1 MKKFLFI
8 IFFFLLYFN
17 KLVLAIDF
25 GSYLA
30 GESALINKDNQSAI
44 YHFKNA
50 INLKELDTEYGH
62 DIAKKLCNLY
72 LLEGDIENCILLGKK
87 IEKKLSSNSIDNA
100 NILMALIVADIK
112 EKKINSA
119 LTRLKKIEKSSYERF
134 SVPIIE
140 AWLIAVEK
148 KNLRKAKQKLNELEK
163 DFSIN
168 GLRNFNLALIHE
180 FFNKND
186 EALMYYQKSINAFT
200 QPSYRLVEISAN
212 AFERNGN
219 FDKAK
224 EIYIKFLSSSND
236 NLLIE
241 NSLKRI
247 ENKEKPNKLII
258 NLNDAIAELF
268 STIASSFRS
277 DFTNNFSVIY
287 SYFSLYLKKDFE
299 VAQLYLAELLENDN
313 KYEEAN
319 ILYEKIKPSSSFY
332 WHSKLK
338 KARNLELLGNNKKS
352 ILILEEMSNEKK
364 DRYDSLKLLGDIYRN
379 YDKYGEAI
387 KFYNEAVMRIKKIS
401 SEHWD
406 LLYSR
411 GMAYERNNQWKLAEK
426 DFLKILELRPDQ
438 PDVLNYLGYSWIEQ
452 DINLDQAKK
461 LILKAVNL
469 KPRDPY
475 ITDSLGWAY
484 YNLKEYKKAV
494 EELERAV
501 SLKPTDPIINDH
513 LGDAY
518 LKVNRELEALYQW
531 EKAIQF
537 NPEKDLRIKIEKKI
551 KKFNTNNKLNFL

>member
-1 MKKFLFI
+1 MKKFLII
-8 IFFFLLYFN
+8 IFFFFLYFN

-30 GESALINKDNQSAI
+30 GESALTNKDNQSAI

-50 INLKELDTEYGH
+50 INSKELDTEHGY

-119 LTRLKKIEKSSYERF
+119 LARLKKMEKSSYERF

-140 AWLIAVEK
+140 AWLIALEK
-148 KNLRKAKQKLNELEK
+148 KNFRKAKQKLNELEK
-163 DFSIN
+163 DSSIN

-186 EALMYYQKSINAFT
+186 EALIYYQKTINAFT
-200 QPSYRLVEISAN
+200 QPSYRLVEVSAN
-212 AFERNGN
+212 AFERNGD

-247 ENKEKPNKLII
+247 ENKEKPNKLIA

-268 STIASSFRS
+268 NTIASSFRS
-277 DFTNNFSVIY
+277 DFTNDFSIIY
-287 SYFSLYLKKDFE
+287 SYFSLYLKKDLE
-299 VAQLYLAELLENDN
+299 VAQLYLAELLENNN
-313 KYEEAN
+313 KFEEAN
-319 ILYEKIKPSSSFY
+319 TLYEKIKPSSSFY

-338 KARNLELLGNNKKS
+338 KARNLELLGNNKES
-352 ILILEEMSNEKK
+352 ISILEEMSNEKK

-379 YDKYGEAI
+379 YDKYDEAI
-387 KFYNEAVMRIKKIS
+387 KFYNEAVIRIKKIS

-411 GMAYERNNQWKLAEK
+411 GMAYERNNQWELAEK

-551 KKFNTNNKLNFL
+551 KKFNANNELNLL

>member
-1 MKKFLFI
+1 MKKFLII
-8 IFFFLLYFN
+8 IFFFFLYFN

-30 GESALINKDNQSAI
+30 GESALTNKDNQSAI

-50 INLKELDTEYGH
+50 INSKELDTEHGY

-119 LTRLKKIEKSSYERF
+119 LARLKKMEKSSYERF

-140 AWLIAVEK
+140 AWLIALEK
-148 KNLRKAKQKLNELEK
+148 KNFRKAKQKLNELEK
-163 DFSIN
+163 DSSIN

-186 EALMYYQKSINAFT
+186 EALIYYQKTINAFT
-200 QPSYRLVEISAN
+200 QPSYRLVEVSAN
-212 AFERNGN
+212 AFERNGD

-247 ENKEKPNKLII
+247 ENKEKPNKLIA

-268 STIASSFRS
+268 NTIASSFRS
-277 DFTNNFSVIY
+277 DFTNDFSIIY
-287 SYFSLYLKKDFE
+287 SYFSLYLKKDLE
-299 VAQLYLAELLENDN
+299 VAQLYLAELLENNN
-313 KYEEAN
+313 KFEEAN
-319 ILYEKIKPSSSFY
+319 TLYEKIKPSSSFY

-338 KARNLELLGNNKKS
+338 KARNLELLGNNKES
-352 ILILEEMSNEKK
+352 ISILEEMSNEKK

-387 KFYNEAVMRIKKIS
+387 KFYNEAVIRIKKIS

-411 GMAYERNNQWKLAEK
+411 GMAYERNNQWELAEK

-551 KKFNTNNKLNFL
+551 KKFNANNELNLL

>member
-1 MKKFLFI
+1 MKKFLII
-8 IFFFLLYFN
+8 IFIFFLYFN

-30 GESALINKDNQSAI
+30 GESALTNKDNQSAI

-50 INLKELDTEYGH
+50 INSKELDTEHGY

-119 LTRLKKIEKSSYERF
+119 LARLKKMEKSSYERF

-140 AWLIAVEK
+140 AWLIALEK
-148 KNLRKAKQKLNELEK
+148 KNFRKAKQKLNELEK
-163 DFSIN
+163 DSSIN

-186 EALMYYQKSINAFT
+186 EALIYYQKTINAFT
-200 QPSYRLVEISAN
+200 QPSYRLVEVSAN
-212 AFERNGN
+212 AFERNGD

-247 ENKEKPNKLII
+247 ENKEKPNKLIA

-268 STIASSFRS
+268 NTIASSFRS
-277 DFTNNFSVIY
+277 DFTNNFSLIY
-287 SYFSLYLKKDFE
+287 SYFSLYLRKDFE

-313 KYEEAN
+313 KFEEAN
-319 ILYEKIKPSSSFY
+319 TLYEKIKPSSSFY

-338 KARNLELLGNNKKS
+338 KARNLELLGNNKES
-352 ILILEEMSNEKK
+352 ISILEEMSNEKK

-387 KFYNEAVMRIKKIS
+387 KFYNEAVIRIKKIS

-411 GMAYERNNQWKLAEK
+411 GMAYERNNQWELAEK

-475 ITDSLGWAY
+475 IADSLGWAY

-551 KKFNTNNKLNFL
+551 KKFNANNELNLL

>member
-1 MKKFLFI
+1 MKKFLII
-8 IFFFLLYFN
+8 IFIFLFYFN
-17 KLVLAIDF
+17 KPVLAIDF

-50 INLKELDTEYGH
+50 INSEELKTEYGI

-72 LLEGDIENCILLGKK
+72 LLEGEIDDCVLLGKK
-87 IEKKLSSNSIDNA
+87 IENQINSEDFDSA
-100 NILMALIVADIK
+100 NILMALVVSDIK

-119 LTRLKKIEKSSYERF
+119 LTRLKKIQKSSYERF

-140 AWLIAVEK
+140 AWLIALEK
-148 KNLRKAKQKLNELEK
+148 KNLQKAKKKLNELEK

-186 EALMYYQKSINAFT
+186 EALIYYQKSINAFT

-212 AFERNGN
+212 AFERNGD

-224 EIYIKFLSSSND
+224 EIYNKFLSSSND
-236 NLLIE
+236 YLLVE
-241 NSLKRI
+241 NALQRI
-247 ENKEKPNKLII
+247 ENKIIPNKLIV
-258 NLNDAIAELF
+258 NLNDAIAELY

-277 DFTNNFSVIY
+277 DFTNSFSIIY
-287 SYFSLYLKKDFE
+287 SYFSLYLKEDFE
-299 VAQLYLAELLENDN
+299 VAQLYLAELLENN
-313 KYEEAN
+313 SSYKQAN
-319 ILYEKIKPSSSFY
+319 VLYEKIRPSSNFY

-338 KARNLELLGNNKKS
+338 KARNLELLGDNKKS

-379 YDKYGEAI
+379 YDKYGKAI
-387 KFYNEAVMRIKKIS
+387 KFYNEAILRIKNIGP
-401 SEHWD
+401 EHWD

-411 GMAYERNNQWKLAEK
+411 GMAYERNDQWKLAEK
-426 DFLKILELRPDQ
+426 DFLKILEFRPDE
-438 PDVLNYLGYSWIEQ
+438 PDVLNYLGYSWIEK

-461 LILKAVNL
+461 FILKAVNL
-469 KPRDPY
+469 RPRDPY
-475 ITDSLGWAY
+475 IVDSLGWAY
-484 YNLKEYKKAV
+484 YNLKEYNKAV

-531 EKAIQF
+531 KKAIQF
-537 NPEKDLRIKIEKKI
+537 NSEEDLRIKIEDKI
-551 KKFNTNNKLNFL
+551 KKFNANDELNLL